1 MEGGSGHPDRSLC
14 GLSSPRCGDSVWS
27 RWAASHMARTSR
39 ALSMGGLSDAALVFK
54 PYRRMLPGIKPLRGP
69 CWREI
74 TETLPITN
82 GSVAFS
88 CSPAFPQA
96 PACMK
101 RFVMVC
107 VYSGPDGRYFRRTN
121 RQALLAQSQGRVA
134 LLQEA
139 SPGTRVYLAL
149 PAPGNQLR
157 ARAENLPP
165 RGSPALRVV

>member
-1 MEGGSGHPDRSLC
+1 MAPYISCALYG
-14 GLSSPRCGDSVWS
+14 
-27 RWAASHMARTSR
+27 WAVQ
-39 ALSMGGLSDAALVFK
+39 DAALAFK
-54 PYRRMLPGIKPLRGP
+54 PYRCMLPGSNPLRGP

-88 CSPAFPQA
+88 CAPAFPQA
-96 PACMK
+96 PACVK

-107 VYSGPDGRYFRRTN
+107 VYSGPDGRYVQRAH
-121 RQALLAQSQGRVA
+121 RQTLLAQSQGRVA